1 MKIDSMT
8 KELKALYDCDETLE
22 RTINEFLVHLEN
34 LRKTEVLPSVVR
46 DLSNVLRELCKVRVV
61 VLSEVED
68 IKSEIA

>member
-1 MKIDSMT
+1 MEQN
-8 KELKALYDCDETLE
+8 KELKALYDCDETIL

-46 DLSNVLRELCKVRVV
+46 DLSNVLRELRKVRVV